1 MKLRSKFFLIL
12 LVFSLLPLGA
22 LAFVSHRAMNRM
34 GAVMSRD
41 VHQELSRS
49 ASAGLRAAAESSALI
64 LAKNRQAVEFALAS
78 LASEAE
84 VLLAEESIASTKV
97 YFAADFDEPGSEPPD
112 FGPRS
117 GYVRMSADGR
127 ILEEFVSLNH
137 PVFLLAPGTSAADV
151 TEDID
156 RLSVLAPSFADIAL
170 RMAPTLHWLY
180 VSLENG
186 VHISYPGHGG
196 YPAGYDPRQ
205 RPWYTDAAD
214 EIRWT
219 PPLID
224 ATSGRVIVTASKL
237 IRHAD
242 GSPAGVA
249 AMDLLIT
256 EVLRVEALSA
266 MWSTAMR
273 SFLVAPVKEPAS
285 EITNLLILAQKDHQI
300 PALPWAHGANPERLS
315 SDEPQRMALLIDEL
329 RRGRSGY
336 LEMQFKGTDST
347 WAFAPLDEQLWFVVV
362 VPKSVLDQLP
372 QRTLRIV
379 QKYTN
384 EELLIKA
391 AAAAG
396 AILLAVLAAFLGS
409 RSFTRPMY
417 ELVDATA
424 RLSRGDFSVR
434 LQPQTGDER
443 DQVMQAFNEMV
454 PKLQDHLRMHE
465 SMRLATEV
473 QQNLLPQAEPSLPGL
488 DIAGLSLYCDETG
501 GDYYDYL
508 AVCEDPLGAVAVVV
522 GDVSGHGAHAALLMA
537 SARAALRLRAS
548 LPGRPAQIIADVNR
562 QFTADVESSGAFMTL
577 FYLAIDSTGRKAR
590 WVRAGHDPA
599 ILYDPV
605 SKSIDELGG
614 QGFALGIRDDA
625 VFEENELTHLR
636 PGQIIFIGTDGIWE
650 TAGPEGRWFGKDA
663 LCELIRAN
671 SERSARDIAKAIID
685 ALETFREG
693 LKPLDDITMVVVK
706 IV

>member
-49 ASAGLRAAAESSALI
+49 ASVGLKAAAESSALI

-465 SMRLATEV
+465 SLRLATEV

>member
-49 ASAGLRAAAESSALI
+49 ASVGLKAAAESSALI